1 MDSLNPD
8 KLQAAVNYIDTWLE
22 LNFDN
27 SRIPA
32 IQVAIQ
38 HGDKLIYSRPFGHA
52 DLKTKTK
59 LTKDH
64 IFRIA
69 SHSKTFTSTAIMQL
83 VESGKLNL
91 DDTVSQHVEWF
102 KSSKD
107 ERISQVTVRQ
117 LLNHT
122 AGVIR
127 DGTNSDFWQLLRPF
141 PDESELK
148 EFIAQSKL
156 IYASDEQFKY
166 SNFAFGY
173 LGFVVEALSGMPYR
187 EYVTKNI
194 VERLNLSSTGP
205 DLDSKAKGKLAS
217 GYGIELFN
225 ESRRQFDHI
234 DTRALSS
241 ATGFYSNAEDVC
253 SYFAAHFLGN
263 DTLLSDKT
271 KRQMQHG
278 YWKADKNERYGLG
291 LVNYQKKGWTIYGH
305 SGGFPGFIT
314 NTQFDAKRKLAVS
327 VLTNAYN
334 GPAKK
339 VCCSLINIIDTFQQ
353 DTDHVKSKVS
363 GVSRFAGRFYST
375 WGPTDIV
382 VVGKK
387 LFAIDPLSWT
397 EFEDAEELVIIDEM
411 TLKIEKANNYSSPG
425 ETIAFNFGSD
435 GKTESITYA
444 GRTMLPYEKAK
455 QKDWFKGYDA

>member
-8 KLQAAVNYIDTWLE
+8 KLQAAINYIDTWLE
-22 LNFDN
+22 FNFDN

-38 HGDKLIYSRPFGHA
+38 YGDKLVYSRPFGHA
-52 DLKTKTK
+52 NLKTKTK

-91 DDTVSQHVEWF
+91 DDKVSQHVSWF
-102 KSSKD
+102 KSAKD

-122 AGVIR
+122 AGIIR
-127 DGTNSDFWQLLRPF
+127 DGTDADFWQVLRPF
-141 PDESELK
+141 PDDKELK
-148 EFIAQSKL
+148 EFVADSKL
-156 IYASDEQFKY
+156 IYDADEQFKY

-173 LGFVVEALSGMPYR
+173 LGAVVEAVSGMSYR
-187 EYVTKNI
+187 DYVTKNI
-194 VERLNLSSTGP
+194 VERLGLQSTGP
-205 DLDSKAKGKLAS
+205 DLDDKAKAKLAN

-225 ESRRQFDHI
+225 KSRRLYDHI

-253 SYFAAHFLGN
+253 RYFAAHFLGN
-263 DTLLSDKT
+263 DTLLSDQS

-278 YWKADKNERYGLG
+278 YWKAVKDERYGLG
-291 LVNYQKKGWTIYGH
+291 LVNYKKKGWTIYGH

-314 NTQFDAKRKLAVS
+314 NTQFDAKRKLVVS
-327 VLTNAYN
+327 VLTNAN
-334 GPAKK
+334 GSPAKK
-339 VCCSLINIIDTFQQ
+339 VCSSLINIIDTFQQ
-353 DTDHVKSKVS
+353 DTDNIKTKVTDHN
-363 GVSRFAGRFYST
+363 RFAGRFYST

-387 LFAIDPLSWT
+387 LFGIDLTGWT
-397 EFEDAEELVIIDEM
+397 EFEDAEELTVLDAN

-425 ETIAFNFGSD
+425 ETVIFDFDND
-435 GKTESITYA
+435 GKAKSIVYS
-444 GRTMLPYEKAK
+444 GSTMLPYEQAE
-455 QKDWFKGYDA
+455 QKGYFKGYDQ